1 MKTPIKRT
9 EFSWNQFRQMPVIGI
24 VRGISID
31 DVKNILPIY
40 IKAGFTTIEVTMNT
54 NNVESL
60 VRYIIKEYSDILNV
74 GTGTVCSLADLEQA
88 LSFGSQF
95 IVTPIVNKDIIKSC
109 INHKTPVFPG
119 ALTPTEIYS
128 AWELGASAVKVYP
141 AGNFGAG
148 YIKDLK
154 GPLNDIKI
162 IPTGGINLDNIQSF
176 LDAGVEGLG
185 IGSPLFDNTLI
196 NSQNWL
202 SLENHFLKFTRIL
215 QNHYK
220 KTQNEGS
227 YTKRPI

>member
-1 MKTPIKRT
+1 MKTSIKKNK
-9 EFSWNQFRQMPVIGI
+9 FSWDKFKQMPVIGI

-31 DVKNILPIY
+31 DFKNILPIY

-54 NNVESL
+54 NDVESL
-60 VRYIIKEYSDILNV
+60 VRHAIKEYPDINV
-74 GTGTVCSLADLEQA
+74 GTGTVCSLKDLEHA
-88 LSFGSQF
+88 LNFGSQF
-95 IVTPIVNKDIIKSC
+95 IVSPIINYDVIKTC
-109 INHKTPVFPG
+109 VKYNIPVFPG

-148 YIKDLK
+148 YIKDVK

-162 IPTGGINLDNIQSF
+162 IPTGGINLDNIQRF

-202 SLENHFLKFTRIL
+202 ALENHFLKFTRIL

-220 KTQNEGS
+220 KNI
-227 YTKRPI
+227 K